1 MADDGKRSGSASAK
15 ARRGKNLNSRLW
27 KKLRHIL
34 KRNTVREAFEYA
46 NQHACLAILKQLCPD
61 YQKRMGNSA

>member
-1 MADDGKRSGSASAK
+1 MADDGKRSGSPSAK
-15 ARRGKNLNSRLW
+15 ARRSKNLASRTR

-46 NQHACLAILKQLCPD
+46 NQHSCLVILKQLCPD
-61 YQKRMGNSA
+61 YQKRLGENA